1 MAKAWRMS
9 GRESMGRSTIRMYW
23 ILFGAISKANTQAN
37 SATYGEIP

>member
-1 MAKAWRMS
+1 MADVRKGKHGALYD
-9 GRESMGRSTIRMYW
+9 RMYW